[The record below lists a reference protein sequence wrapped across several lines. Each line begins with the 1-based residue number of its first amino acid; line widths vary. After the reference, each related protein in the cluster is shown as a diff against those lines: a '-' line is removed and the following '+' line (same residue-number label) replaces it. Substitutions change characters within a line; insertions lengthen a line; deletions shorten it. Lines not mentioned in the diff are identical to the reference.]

1 MNKLL
6 AAKEKSFLKEVVIIG
21 DGFAAAVMAMH
32 LMRSGVRSSSISLI
46 GPRELGKGNAYGCES
61 PFFRLN
67 VREDLPIIFSED
79 PLHFSRWAQEH
90 LNDPRAK
97 TAAGYF
103 YRRQDFGR
111 YVSELINHE
120 AKSNQLEHIKARVL
134 RISGTEGFWNVELD
148 DRSILSARHLIIATG
163 NPPPTWPCKVPSVR
177 TEMQSVKLIENP
189 WIGSVLEV
197 INPQENIILLGG
209 GLTALDVINTLVE
222 RKHLGMIYIIS
233 PRAVLPP
240 AQASWQRKTQ
250 PQWPQNLTP
259 AKMIRFMR
267 NYLPSAS
274 TDSPEWQSAWEELR
288 PNINTIWQQ
297 FSPHQK
303 RSLFKRLGWLWNLY
317 RFRASPQ
324 TIASYERL
332 RAKNQ
337 IQFKLGRAKEIQFS
351 QSQAKVLLANGAE
364 VMGDRI
370 INCTGVASDPLLRKL
385 IEDQLAILDPL
396 GSGIAVDEN
405 WRVLR
410 PSDKRWNTLWMI
422 GPATMGS
429 LGDVIAAS
437 AIAKQA
443 EQLAGQISRG
453 SLGN

>member
-1 MNKLL
+1 MI
-6 AAKEKSFLKEVVIIG
+6 LKELVIIG
-21 DGFAAAVMAMH
+21 DGFAAAVMATH
-32 LMRSGVRSSSISLI
+32 LLRNGVAASSITLI
-46 GPRELGKGNAYGCES
+46 GPRELGKGNAYGCDS
-61 PFFRLN
+61 RFFRLN

-79 PLHFSRWAQEH
+79 PLHFSRWAQKH
-90 LNDPRAK
+90 VNDAHAK
-97 TAAGYF
+97 TDAGYF

-120 AKSNQLEHIKARVL
+120 SKSSQPEHIKARVL
-134 RISGTEGFWNVELD
+134 GISGTESSWCLELD
-148 DRSILSARHLIIATG
+148 DQSVLSTRHLIIATG
-163 NPPPTWPCKVPSVR
+163 NPPPTWPCTVPSPKAA
-177 TEMQSVKLIENP
+177 TPSTKLIENP
-189 WIGSVLEV
+189 WTGSALEV
-197 INPQENIILLGG
+197 IHSQEDVILLGG

-222 RKHLGMIYIIS
+222 RKHLGMIYVVS
-233 PRAVLPP
+233 PRAALPP
-240 AQASWQRKTQ
+240 AQANWERKTQ
-250 PQWPQNLTP
+250 PTWPQNLTP
-259 AKMIRFMR
+259 AKMVRFMR

-274 TDSPEWQSAWEELR
+274 TASPEWQGAWEELR
-288 PNINTIWQQ
+288 ANINTIWQQ
-297 FSPHQK
+297 FSPYQK

-337 IQFKLGRAKEIQFS
+337 IQFTLGRAKEIQFS

-370 INCTGVASDPLLRKL
+370 INCTGVASDPLLRRL

-405 WRVLR
+405 WRVLHT
-410 PSDKRWNTLWMI
+410 SDKRWNTLWMI

-443 EQLAGQISRG
+443 EQLAAQISRG
-453 SLGN
+453 SLGS